1 MKPNQDF
8 DDEITLKST
17 RRWSPVR
24 LIWLLIFVAIVS
36 AATLEI
42 IAGTFRHHISISA
55 KYMTGIQV
63 PIATL
68 PLLVLTDQ
76 PHDPFVITADPSID
90 PKMVV
95 SAPLG
100 IDEAMVFN
108 PDDHGGL
115 RPLFPGPEFMPV
127 PDQVPRWYGPPQPR

>member
-1 MKPNQDF
+1 MKPDLDF
-8 DDEITLKST
+8 DDELKLKSS
-17 RRWSPVR
+17 RCWLPVR
-24 LIWLLIFVAIVS
+24 SIWLLMLLVAVS
-36 AATLEI
+36 AATTTI
-42 IAGTFRHHISISA
+42 IAGVFRHPISA
-55 KYMTGIQV
+55 KYTTGARM

-68 PLLVLTDQ
+68 PVLIPADL
-76 PHDPFVITADPSID
+76 PRDPFVITADASID

>member
-8 DDEITLKST
+8 DDEIKLKSA

-36 AATLEI
+36 AATMEI
-42 IAGTFRHHISISA
+42 IAGTFRHQISVSA
-55 KYMTGIQV
+55 KYTTGIQMPV
-63 PIATL
+63 ATL
-68 PLLVLTDQ
+68 QVLLLTDQ
-76 PHDPFVITADPSID
+76 PRDPFVITADPSID

-100 IDEAMVFN
+100 DEAMVFN

-115 RPLFPGPEFMPV
+115 RRLVPGPEFTPV
-127 PDQVPRWYGPPQPR
+127 PDQVSPWYWPSQPR